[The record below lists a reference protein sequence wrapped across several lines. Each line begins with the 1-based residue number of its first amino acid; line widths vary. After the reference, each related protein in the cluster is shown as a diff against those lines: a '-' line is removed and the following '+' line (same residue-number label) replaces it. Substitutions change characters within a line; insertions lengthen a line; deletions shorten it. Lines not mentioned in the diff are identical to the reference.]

1 MDTVKGY
8 IAKYTP
14 NSRPN
19 PTVPQHTQPQ
29 PKEYSKSANSPPISK
44 TTTNQQST
52 QEFTLPP
59 NFGSLEA
66 WHRYIKKII
75 GSFLDNAELES
86 GAKFAGTIK
95 NGYYFCR
102 LNNYT
107 HEVCG
112 PLQEFKRLAL
122 AAHQNTDDS
131 NSSARANLAKEDQSE
146 LTDSYI
152 NNISNNDDT
161 NYVDSSFNKTSIK
174 SNIVLS
180 CKSIHSYFTSHKSNA
195 QYVDD
200 EHDNKRTSSSNT
212 KGNIT
217 QMSNICSNK
226 QVEILLNK
234 KLVVNPIIPSKPNNN
249 HSSQI
254 QNNIIDNRDKIISDE
269 TIITTSN
276 SSIIKYVDKRCNNK
290 IIDHRS
296 ISISNNKYNTTQ
308 SQQSKLVI
316 TSVHEPIFTKLL
328 NNKFNKCNPSIN
340 LLVDIDLKQ
349 GEIKTIIINQNNI
362 TSANLWPPPS
372 TYTKN
377 NMFS

>member
-8 IAKYTP
+8 IAKYTS

-19 PTVPQHTQPQ
+19 PIVPQHTQPQ

-44 TTTNQQST
+44 TTTNEQST
-52 QEFTLPP
+52 QEVTLLP
-59 NFGSLEA
+59 NFDSLEA
-66 WHRYIKKII
+66 WHRYIKKTI

-102 LNNYT
+102 LNNHT

-131 NSSARANLAKEDQSE
+131 NSSSRANLAKEDQSE
-146 LTDSYI
+146 LTDSDI

-161 NYVDSSFNKTSIK
+161 NYVDSSFIKTSIK
-174 SNIVLS
+174 PNIVLS

-200 EHDNKRTSSSNT
+200 KHNNKTTSSSNT
-212 KGNIT
+212 KGNVT
-217 QMSNICSNK
+217 QMSNIFSNK
-226 QVEILLNK
+226 QIETFLNK

-254 QNNIIDNRDKIISDE
+254 Q
-269 TIITTSN
+269 TILQITG
-276 SSIIKYVDKRCNNK
+276 IK
-290 IIDHRS
+290 
-296 ISISNNKYNTTQ
+296 KYPM
-308 SQQSKLVI
+308 K
-316 TSVHEPIFTKLL
+316 
-328 NNKFNKCNPSIN
+328 
-340 LLVDIDLKQ
+340 
-349 GEIKTIIINQNNI
+349 
-362 TSANLWPPPS
+362 
-372 TYTKN
+372 
-377 NMFS
+377 